1 MNDQQN
7 TIAVKKKIG
16 TTFGEEL
23 KAAGL
28 GGLPF
33 CWTEDGDF
41 WFAESLTDEQIK
53 GIKAVYAAHVPDIE

>member
-1 MNDQQN
+1 MSDQKN
-7 TIAVKKKIG
+7 TDAVKKKIG

-33 CWTEDGDF
+33 SWTEDGDF
-41 WFAESLTDEQIK
+41 WFAETLTEEQIES
-53 GIKAVYAAHVPDIE
+53 IQAVYAVHVPDIE

>member
-1 MNDQQN
+1 MSDQQN
-7 TIAVKKKIG
+7 ADAVKKKIG

-33 CWTEDGDF
+33 SWTEDGDF
-41 WFAESLTDEQIK
+41 WFAESLTEEQIER
-53 GIKAVYAAHVPDIE
+53 IQAAYAVHVPDIE